1 MHVEEKEIPVE
12 ALTAS
17 YTDDE
22 RFRTRFQAWVRD
34 MWAQKD
40 ALIDELLAEGTA
52 GAIEEQRIAA
62 RG

>member
-1 MHVEEKEIPVE
+1 
-12 ALTAS
+12 LTAS

-22 RFRTRFQAWVRD
+22 RFRARFQAWVRD

-62 RG
+62 GG